1 MRHAIRRSA
10 GVVHRVLCWGSG
22 WEGTMSEL
30 VLIGRSSS
38 HYSRIVR
45 ILARELD
52 VAHEFQPVFD
62 ITSMDSAV
70 YGENPALKV
79 PVLVD
84 ERGPL
89 FGTENICRELVRR
102 SARGA
107 RVVLR
112 GDVRERVVANVE
124 ELTLHVMTS
133 EVSLIMA
140 KMSGDATPASPKVT
154 RSIEGSLAYLDDRVD
169 AALDALPNDRLVSFV
184 EISLFCLLTHLPFR
198 KVLDVTAWTRL
209 SGFVSVFGKRESA
222 QTTEYKFDT
231 P

>member
-1 MRHAIRRSA
+1 M
-10 GVVHRVLCWGSG
+10 
-22 WEGTMSEL
+22 TEL
-30 VLIGRSSS
+30 VIIGRSSS

-45 ILARELD
+45 ILAFELG
-52 VAHEFQPVFD
+52 VEHEFQPVFD
-62 ITSMDSAV
+62 ITSMDLEI

-89 FGTENICRELVRR
+89 FGTENICRELLRR
-102 SARGA
+102 SATGA
-107 RVVLR
+107 KVVLR

-140 KMSGDATPASPKVT
+140 KMSGDATPASPKVG
-154 RSIEGSLAYLDDRVD
+154 RSIDQSLAYLDERVD
-169 AALDALPNDRLVSFV
+169 AALDALPNDRLVSFLEV
-184 EISLFCLLTHLPFR
+184 SLFCLLTHLPFR
-198 KVLDVTAWTRL
+198 KVLDVTPWTRL
-209 SGFVSVFGKRESA
+209 GAFASAFGKRESA
-222 QTTEYKFDT
+222 KATEYKFDT